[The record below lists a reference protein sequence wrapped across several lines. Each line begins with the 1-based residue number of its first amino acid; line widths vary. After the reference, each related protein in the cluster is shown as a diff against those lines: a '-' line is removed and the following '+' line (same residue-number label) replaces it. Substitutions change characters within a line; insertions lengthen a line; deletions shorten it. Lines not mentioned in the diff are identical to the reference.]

1 MSKIANRI
9 GSRYDDILSY
19 FRRYPFGSIP
29 PDMTVLS
36 VLPPID
42 RCLILE
48 RVFERGDGYKLALID
63 KLSMAY
69 MKAGWLDLGRLFLE
83 NCYEGGLIDDYIR
96 RELDE
101 KIRDLSNLRC
111 SSTTYEDALC
121 VLPQYEVFGGSFC
134 RLIRTLC
141 EDYIDMNV
149 FQNVDALSPV
159 WSSDILIFKNERE
172 GFIRRVGGI
181 V

>member
-1 MSKIANRI
+1 MSRISNRI

-19 FRRYPFGSIP
+19 FKRYPFGSIP

-48 RVFERGDGYKLALID
+48 RVFERGDAYELALID

-83 NCYEGGLIDDYIR
+83 NCYEGGFIDDDIR
-96 RELDE
+96 WELDK
-101 KIRDLSNLRC
+101 KISDLSNLRC
-111 SSTTYEDALC
+111 SSTTYEDALYT
-121 VLPQYEVFGGSFC
+121 LPQYEVWGGDFC

-149 FQNVDALSPV
+149 LQEVDPLSPA
-159 WSSDILIFKNERE
+159 WSSDILIFKKERV

>member
-1 MSKIANRI
+1 MSRISNRI

-19 FRRYPFGSIP
+19 FKRYPFGSIP

-48 RVFERGDGYKLALID
+48 RVFERGDGYELALID

-83 NCYEGGLIDDYIR
+83 NCYEGGFIDDDIR
-96 RELDE
+96 WELDK
-101 KIRDLSNLRC
+101 KINDLSNLRC

-121 VLPQYEVFGGSFC
+121 VLPQYEVFGGNFC